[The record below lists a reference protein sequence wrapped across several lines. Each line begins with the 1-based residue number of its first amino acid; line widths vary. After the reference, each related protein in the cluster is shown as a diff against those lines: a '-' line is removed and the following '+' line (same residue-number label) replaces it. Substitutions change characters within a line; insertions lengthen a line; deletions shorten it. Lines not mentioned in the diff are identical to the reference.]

1 MQNRELKRKSAVLAQ
16 KCLKEA
22 SVSITDIADEADMVT
37 SADGDLDSL
46 MTTIKGMCDFV
57 LILFFFHTFLKDH
70 TVSPTANVT
79 VF

>member
-22 SVSITDIADEADMVT
+22 SVSIADIPDEADAAA

-46 MTTIKGMCDFV
+46 MKTIKGKFNFV
-57 LILFFFHTFLKDH
+57 
-70 TVSPTANVT
+70 
-79 VF
+79 